1 MVSGRRGGTV
11 LGHRLAQLGH
21 SMRTFADFVG
31 VSDVTVRRWSFPSDA
46 RSHVPMP
53 PPVERLIDLLEDL
66 NVPRPSQDPDGLS
79 IAAIRYV
86 ELWLDRAGSQGWQ
99 KAEAVGALT
108 AAIEN
113 SIEAPPDL

>member
-1 MVSGRRGGTV
+1 
-11 LGHRLAQLGH
+11 
-21 SMRTFADFVG
+21 
-31 VSDVTVRRWSFPSDA
+31 
-46 RSHVPMP
+46 MP

-86 ELWLDRAGSQGWQ
+86 ELWLERAGSQGWQ